1 MHTEKNIC
9 DNILG
14 SLLDLPGKNKD
25 SLNARLD
32 FTKMRMH
39 DKLQAKLVGDKYV
52 VPKAP
57 FNLTIG
63 ERRQVTAL
71 LWSLSVPDGY
81 SSNISRCV
89 TIEDGR
95 ILGMKSHDC
104 HIFMQNLLLPAF

>member
-1 MHTEKNIC
+1 LDVIHIKKNSC

-14 SLLDLPGKNKD
+14 TLLDLPSKNKD
-25 SLNARLD
+25 SLNVRLD
-32 FTKMRMH
+32 LTKMRMH
-39 DKLQAKLVGDKYV
+39 DKLQAQLIGDKYV

-57 FNLTIG
+57 FNFTLG

-71 LWSLSVPDGY
+71 LSSLCVPDGC

-95 ILGMKSHDC
+95 IMGMKSHDW
-104 HIFMQNLLLPAF
+104 HIFM